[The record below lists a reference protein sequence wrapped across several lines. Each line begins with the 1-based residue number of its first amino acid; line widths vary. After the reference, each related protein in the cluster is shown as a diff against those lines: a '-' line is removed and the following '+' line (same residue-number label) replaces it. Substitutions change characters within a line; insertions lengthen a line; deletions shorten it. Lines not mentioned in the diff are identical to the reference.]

1 MRQAGASVYTI
12 AGTIPV
18 PKKVSIVIPCFN
30 SERWIGEAIQSCLD
44 QTYRPI
50 EVTVVDDGSTD
61 KSQSR
66 IMSYV
71 QAYPDI
77 VRCVP
82 SANGGP
88 SAARN
93 RGLESV
99 SGAYIQYLDADDLL
113 VPEKLAMQVLCLESN
128 PDVDVVYGD
137 WRYLIQDGI
146 QSPRLSDVC
155 VMTDMEEPL
164 EAHLSGWWA
173 PLNAFLSRAE
183 TATRWDSTTL
193 PYDDHDYWIQVA
205 MNRHAFLYQPGC
217 VSIYRIYGNASFS
230 QAVPLNG
237 IKGHGRILE
246 KAERQLKNAERLE
259 ERYKRGL
266 AQFHF
271 VLMQACKGLDEDLF
285 RYHKNKVFELDPTF
299 KPRHKNALYRALHG
313 LLGLEWTE
321 ALALQRRRILKR
333 SKSASC

>member
-1 MRQAGASVYTI
+1 MAENFSIGGSLSKT
-12 AGTIPV
+12 
-18 PKKVSIVIPCFN
+18 VSIVIPCFN

-44 QTYRPI
+44 QTYRPM
-50 EVTVVDDGSTD
+50 EVIVVDDGSTD

-93 RGLESV
+93 RALEAV
-99 SGAYIQYLDADDLL
+99 SGAYLQYLDADDLL
-113 VPEKLAMQVLCLESN
+113 LPEKLAMQVQCLESN

-137 WRYLIQDGI
+137 WRYLIQDRI
-146 QSPRLSDVC
+146 QSSRLSDVC
-155 VMTDMEEPL
+155 VMADMEDPL

-183 TATRWDSTTL
+183 TTARWDSTTL

-205 MNRHAFLYQPGC
+205 MNGHAFLYQPGY
-217 VSIYRIYGNASFS
+217 VSLYRIYGNASFS
-230 QAVPLNG
+230 QADPLKG
-237 IKGHGRILE
+237 IKGHGRTLE
-246 KAERQLKNAERLE
+246 KAEEQLRRAGRLD
-259 ERYKRGL
+259 ERYKKAL
-266 AQFHF
+266 AEFHF

-285 RYHKNKVFELDPTF
+285 HRHKENVFRLDPNFKPHHKNIFYQVVYRLFGPDLTEHL
-299 KPRHKNALYRALHG
+299 ALLKRRALNY
-313 LLGLEWTE
+313 LEP
-321 ALALQRRRILKR
+321 I
-333 SKSASC
+333 SS